1 MENNIQVQKAADI
14 SSLAGVVI
22 VSLSALTAYNI
33 GEKFNHN
40 YMENNIQVQK
50 AADIS
55 SLAGVVIVSLSALTA
70 YNIGEKF
77 NHNILFD
84 ATIFIISLVM
94 LILTFAIFRK
104 VMAGLFT
111 TISSST
117 ANKQVQ
123 SECSQES
130 SHQNANQDPV
140 EEEQIPDSLERYES
154 ILVEEQLKEVKRK
167 RDTMIAIREYVV
179 EKTSKY
185 LSKENISTLFRN
197 IECIAENRVNDCQPI
212 HSTKE
217 AKISSPSLRH
227 LAWNIGE
234 RLGVSRRD
242 RAIFIKSSFPYELRN
257 ADIEYLEANLRV
269 NVPCDIPIDVP
280 DKGDFH
286 FHNNT

>member
-1 MENNIQVQKAADI
+1 
-14 SSLAGVVI
+14 
-22 VSLSALTAYNI
+22 
-33 GEKFNHN
+33 
-40 YMENNIQVQK
+40 MENNIQVQK

-130 SHQNANQDPV
+130 SHQNAIKIQSKRN
-140 EEEQIPDSLERYES
+140 RYL
-154 ILVEEQLKEVKRK
+154 IVW
-167 RDTMIAIREYVV
+167 RDM
-179 EKTSKY
+179 
-185 LSKENISTLFRN
+185 
-197 IECIAENRVNDCQPI
+197 
-212 HSTKE
+212 
-217 AKISSPSLRH
+217 
-227 LAWNIGE
+227 
-234 RLGVSRRD
+234 
-242 RAIFIKSSFPYELRN
+242 RAFLWKSN
-257 ADIEYLEANLRV
+257 
-269 NVPCDIPIDVP
+269 
-280 DKGDFH
+280 
-286 FHNNT
+286 